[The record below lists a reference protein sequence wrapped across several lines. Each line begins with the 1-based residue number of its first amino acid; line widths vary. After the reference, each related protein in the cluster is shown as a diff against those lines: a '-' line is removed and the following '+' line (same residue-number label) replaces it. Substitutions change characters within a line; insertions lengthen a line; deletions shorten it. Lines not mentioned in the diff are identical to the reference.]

1 MNTDHLERSP
11 MLIPPTVEDIRNL
24 GFEWPKNILIEQY
37 CVTDGLVVDLFRTLG
52 KLMKARS
59 EIHDVLEKISG
70 IADLEQI
77 YEMKRQADKHDEVI
91 GYLREIQAAFG
102 KRELEPTDLL
112 LPIWPQLGITYA
124 SEVRP
129 LTKSEV
135 GQWLKSSSVRYA
147 WTEWWGYTHLHW
159 LSRQEVEQRIQPHL
173 VDPGSGFPHY
183 GYLASEWRT
192 NENKTILV
200 FCMCYWPI

>member
-1 MNTDHLERSP
+1 MIRN
-11 MLIPPTVEDIRNL
+11 PTGEEIRNL

-37 CVTDGLVVDLFRTLG
+37 SVMDGLGVNLFQTIG

-59 EIHDVLEKISG
+59 EINDVLEKISG
-70 IADLEQI
+70 IADAEQI
-77 YEMKRQADKHDEVI
+77 YEMRLQADKHDEVI
-91 GYLREIQAAFG
+91 SYLREIQAALE
-102 KRELEPTDLL
+102 KRKLVPTDLL
-112 LPIWPQLGITYA
+112 LPIWPQLGIPHA

-129 LTKSEV
+129 LPKAEV
-135 GQWLKSSSVRYA
+135 GQWLKSSAVRYA
-147 WTEWWGYTHLHW
+147 WTEWGYTHLHW